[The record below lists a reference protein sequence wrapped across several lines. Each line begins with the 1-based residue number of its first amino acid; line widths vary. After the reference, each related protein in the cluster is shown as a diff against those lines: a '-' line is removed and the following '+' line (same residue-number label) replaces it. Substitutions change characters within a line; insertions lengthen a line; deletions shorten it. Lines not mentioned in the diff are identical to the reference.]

1 MNFRKK
7 NQNVEILIFA
17 VSCGNFIENE
27 QQDDLPTFA
36 EGLLLGMVGSQKG
49 EGRNVE
55 RGTVSCAHFC
65 IFLCDD

>member
-1 MNFRKK
+1 MNFRKT
-7 NQNVEILIFA
+7 QNVEILIFA
-17 VSCGNFIENE
+17 FFLSCGNFIENE

-65 IFLCDD
+65 DD

>member
-7 NQNVEILIFA
+7 QNVEILIFA
-17 VSCGNFIENE
+17 FFLSCGNFIENE
-27 QQDDLPTFA
+27 QDDLPTFA

-55 RGTVSCAHFC
+55 RGAVSSAHFC
-65 IFLCDD
+65 DD